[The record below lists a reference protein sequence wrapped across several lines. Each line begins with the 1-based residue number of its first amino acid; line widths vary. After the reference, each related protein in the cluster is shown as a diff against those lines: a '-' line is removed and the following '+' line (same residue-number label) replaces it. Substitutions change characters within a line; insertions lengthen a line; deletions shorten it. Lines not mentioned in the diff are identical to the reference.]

1 MDKAEVRITIRS
13 TFAPAVPDEGLAVS
27 WDDSQCQRM
36 VTQARGE
43 FYRKGDAYYCVYTEQ
58 PEGWEEPC
66 RSMLKWRDNAV
77 LKRSMGGMSS
87 PLTYEAGKRSCCHYR
102 TPYGDL
108 LLETDTHRLEIQE
121 KPEGYLLLIECGI
134 RQNGQSV
141 SENRIEI
148 EIEII

>member
-13 TFAPAVPDEGLAVS
+13 IFAPAAPGEGLTVS
-27 WDDSQCQRM
+27 WENPQCQRM

-58 PEGWEEPC
+58 PEGWDEPC
-66 RSMLKWRDNAV
+66 RNMLKWRDNVV
-77 LKRSMGGMSS
+77 LEAQHGGMAS
-87 PLTYEAGKRSCCHYR
+87 PLTYEAGKRSRCHYR

-121 KPEGYLLLIECGI
+121 KPKGYLLLIECGI

-148 EIEII
+148 QIEMI